1 MFLLTEAAEEI
12 QNFIS
17 EGNSGDVS
25 QVSRGT
31 RIHELL
37 DGEGTC
43 LSVPEQ
49 GTDEG
54 ENCSAATVP
63 SQCKPNLAIY

>member
-1 MFLLTEAAEEI
+1 VFLLTEAAEEI

-31 RIHELL
+31 HIHELL

-49 GTDEG
+49 GTHEG
-54 ENCSAATVP
+54 ENCSTATV
-63 SQCKPNLAIY
+63 SLFKSLF